1 MAENIP
7 NLKKETDTQFQGS
20 QSVANNLN
28 PDRPTP
34 RHNIIQM
41 TEVKERILKAA
52 KEKVDY
58 KRTPTRL
65 STDFSAEIAAGKGV
79 AR

>member
-1 MAENIP
+1 
-7 NLKKETDTQFQGS
+7 
-20 QSVANNLN
+20 
-28 PDRPTP
+28 
-34 RHNIIQM
+34 M

-65 STDFSAEIAAGKGV
+65 STDFSAEMAAGKGV